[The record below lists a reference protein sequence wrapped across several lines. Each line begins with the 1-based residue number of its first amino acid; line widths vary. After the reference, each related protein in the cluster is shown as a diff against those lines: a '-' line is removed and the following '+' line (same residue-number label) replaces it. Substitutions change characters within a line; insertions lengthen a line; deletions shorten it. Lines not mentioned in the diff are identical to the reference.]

1 MNYCRH
7 QHSATRPAT
16 VTVLARIK
24 EFSQHTIML
33 LIAMSFYERR
43 RRNLRAKLD
52 TVINSLSANHAC
64 LKTLLHIDYSQYFD
78 VVDRT
83 AMTYVTT
90 LGYQMFKFW
99 HSISIADINN
109 LTSHIIIIVRYFFPI
124 GGVSHLSR
132 PLRGVN
138 PDLRWHLLMSLQNSR
153 FLLHIVAMYKQI

>member
-1 MNYCRH
+1 MEQWVPSHCTPDFGLTPQCSEEQIFDNDELLSSSTFCDSTCH
-7 QHSATRPAT
+7 CNCTSAYKGVFTAY
-16 VTVLARIK
+16 
-24 EFSQHTIML
+24 IML

-109 LTSHIIIIVRYFFPI
+109 LTSHIIIIVRYFFRLVESVI
-124 GGVSHLSR
+124 Y
-132 PLRGVN
+132 
-138 PDLRWHLLMSLQNSR
+138 PDP
-153 FLLHIVAMYKQI
+153 